1 MVDSGNTYRD
11 KVSRL
16 VGWGHWFSFF
26 NIIVAMLLGT
36 RYIAA
41 SGWPE
46 SILGQ
51 TYQIFTWI
59 GHFGFLVFAVYIL
72 IIFPASFLI
81 PYERLMRLFAVFVAT
96 IGLTAL
102 LLDIYAY
109 EALHLHLNPLVWQL
123 LLSGEKTETNAA
135 WQYLF
140 IAVPL
145 LFLLELTIS
154 EWVWKKLRIL
164 SRKRV
169 GTPITLVFAFC
180 FIASHLIHIWAD
192 AFLYTPITSQRSD
205 FPVSYPMTAKSFMEK
220 YGLFDPEKYQ
230 KRRDELGEE
239 QSDVMKYP
247 IRPLQF
253 SDTASTK
260 ANLLV
265 LMIKSARANLVN
277 PIVMPNLAA
286 FADENIKYNQH
297 FSAGN
302 DEMPGLFGLFY
313 GLPARHAPNARTEG
327 INSVLIDSL
336 EAQNYQFGLFS
347 ANNFENPVYFYSI
360 FTRHLSKASVTPDVA
375 PWQADQKAS
384 DALIKWIDTTQAPW
398 FGYLEL
404 DSLAHFKEGGQY
416 TEIFQPSLKTKS
428 QLSTQA
434 DSLLLKNSYYNA
446 AHYLDSV
453 VGKLLSD
460 LANKGI
466 LDNTVVLITSNHGIE
481 FNETNTNSF
490 GSNTN
495 YSQYQ
500 LKIPLIM
507 HWPERSAQK
516 VDLPT
521 SHLDL
526 APTLMQNL
534 LNVTN
539 PTQDYSSGM
548 NLFNLNDRS
557 RNWVLAGDT
566 RDIVIVQKNQTVV
579 VDKFGDYRVFD
590 INYKEQAHTK
600 PQLSVL
606 MQVMSE
612 LERFHERK
620 GKKPA
625 TNQ

>member
-26 NIIVAMLLGT
+26 NIILAMLLGT
-36 RYIAA
+36 GYIAS

-81 PYERLMRLFAVFVAT
+81 PSERLMRLFAVFVAT

-109 EALHLHLNPLVWQL
+109 EALHLHLTPLVWQL

-145 LFLLELTIS
+145 LFLLELAIS

-169 GTPITLVFAFC
+169 GTPITLVFVFC
-180 FIASHLIHIWAD
+180 FISSNLIHIWAD

-220 YGLFDPEKYQ
+220 YGLFDPDKYQ
-230 KRRDELGEE
+230 KRRDKLGEE
-239 QSDVMKYP
+239 QSDVMRYP
-247 IRPLQF
+247 IHPLQF
-253 SDTASTK
+253 SDTAASAK
-260 ANLLV
+260 PNLLI
-265 LMIKSARANLVN
+265 LMIKSARADLIN
-277 PIVMPNLAA
+277 PLVMPNLAT
-286 FADENIKYNQH
+286 FANQNINYNQH

-313 GLPARHAPNARTEG
+313 GLPARYAPNVRTEG

-336 EAQNYQFGLFS
+336 SAQHYQFGLFS
-347 ANNFENPVYFYSI
+347 ANNFKNPVYFHSI
-360 FTRHLSKASVTPDVA
+360 FSKHLSKASVTPTLP
-375 PWQADQKAS
+375 PWQADQKAT
-384 DALIKWIDTTQAPW
+384 DALIKWADTTQAPW

-404 DSLAHFKEGGQY
+404 DSLAHFKKGGQY
-416 TEIFQPSLKTKS
+416 ADIFQPSLKNQS
-428 QLSTQA
+428 AQSNQA
-434 DSLLLKNSYYNA
+434 DPLLLKNSYYNA
-446 AHYLDSV
+446 AHYLDTL

-460 LANKGI
+460 LTVKGI
-466 LDNTVVLITSNHGIE
+466 LDKTIVLITSNHGIE

-507 HWPERSAQK
+507 HWPNSTAQK

-521 SHLDL
+521 SHLDI
-526 APTLMQNL
+526 APTLMQEL
-534 LNVTN
+534 LKVTN
-539 PTQDYSSGM
+539 PSRDYSSGM
-548 NLFNLNDRS
+548 NLFRLNEAS
-557 RNWVLAGDT
+557 RNWILAGDT
-566 RDIVIVQKNQTVV
+566 RDIVILQKNQTVV

-590 INYKEQAHTK
+590 TNYKEQTHTK
-600 PQLSVL
+600 PELSVL

-612 LERFHERK
+612 LERFHHRK
-620 GKKPA
+620 GK
-625 TNQ
+625 NY